1 MVYGLIL
8 FFLAVACSEKPLP
21 PLAIQVIPARL
32 ARDAR
37 GPQYADWDT
46 VRFSGGTRT
55 KAATYLVAP
64 EPLFTEWNIIAFKT
78 ASQNDSSYVIAAR
91 LNAYAKRKMQDFSAD
106 PSRLK
111 DPLGLKIGDRW
122 VNFLPLL
129 SPFRDRIQL
138 YGFTAA
144 EVELLQHD
152 LDNR

>member
-8 FFLAVACSEKPLP
+8 FFLAVACSEKPQ
-21 PLAIQVIPARL
+21 PLSIQVLPARL
-32 ARDAR
+32 ASDAR
-37 GPQYADWDT
+37 GPQYVDWDT

-55 KAATYLVAP
+55 KAATYMVAP
-64 EPLFTEWNIIAFKT
+64 EPLFTEWNIIAFKA
-78 ASQNDSSYVIAAR
+78 ASQNDSSYVITAR
-91 LNAYAKRKMQDFSAD
+91 LNAHAKRKMQDFSAE
-106 PSRLK
+106 PTRLK

-138 YGFTAA
+138 YGFSSE

-152 LDNR
+152 LANR